1 MSVPVLSRLFSDC
14 RRRTRRL
21 SDGETSCTLPR
32 PSSTRSDSG
41 RPEPASSPVRLRA
54 HTASR
59 SSPTDPALRA
69 NPSPEV
75 TDPVCR
81 LPLPTLFHS
90 TRGCSPRRPAAV
102 MGTTGCESTVQPALP
117 RIFKGRRERTG
128 RHLKCGAMPDVE
140 TLSPANPIPGEA
152 SVEKKRQLFPGLPP
166 ASPSSVALPPPAEA
180 DSALPF
186 GNVNPIPFRGPAPT
200 PNLPA
205 QGRNREPKR
214 DGCPLGRMGEV
225 TPSLRID
232 SPVSNCCSHGTLLH
246 FGLQGPPLNT
256 CYYHQDPHRRPLH
269 LRSSSRLHRHTQNG
283 DLRALL
289 LPGAH
294 TVHDCPAGVGK
305 LGATLQRHPFSGLVD
320 SAGELLHTP

>member
-14 RRRTRRL
+14 RRRAR
-21 SDGETSCTLPR
+21 SQSQGQTSYTLPQ
-32 PSSTRSDSG
+32 PSSPRSDSG
-41 RPEPASSPVRLRA
+41 GRHPRVDVPASSPVLRRA
-54 HTASR
+54 QTASR

-140 TLSPANPIPGEA
+140 TLSPANPIPGET

-200 PNLPA
+200 PILRDARPKPSAPRETGALSGEWGRLPL
-205 QGRNREPKR
+205 
-214 DGCPLGRMGEV
+214 PLGSTHPCPTAV
-225 TPSLRID
+225 
-232 SPVSNCCSHGTLLH
+232 
-246 FGLQGPPLNT
+246 
-256 CYYHQDPHRRPLH
+256 
-269 LRSSSRLHRHTQNG
+269 HTE
-283 DLRALL
+283 
-289 LPGAH
+289 
-294 TVHDCPAGVGK
+294 
-305 LGATLQRHPFSGLVD
+305 PFSTSVFKDL
-320 SAGELLHTP
+320 P